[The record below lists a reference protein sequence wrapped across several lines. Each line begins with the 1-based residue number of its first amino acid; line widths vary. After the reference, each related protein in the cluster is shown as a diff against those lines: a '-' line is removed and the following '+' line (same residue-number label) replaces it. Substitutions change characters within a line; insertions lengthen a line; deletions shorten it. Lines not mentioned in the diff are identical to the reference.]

1 MDTISRENNPS
12 ILPMVGAILGGLG
25 CVLAIVAIVKA
36 SPVKKLSTDVE
47 SLTNQVQSVS
57 GDISAAKD
65 AAGRATSSVNNLA
78 TQTQR
83 GFDAVTAELGNLRT
97 DVNKLATAKTAAPKG
112 KDGAAAKDGAA
123 PEKAGPGGDYAIKA
137 GDTLNKVAKAHGV
150 SLSALE
156 AANPGVDSS
165 HLKIGQKINLPK

>member
-97 DVNKLATAKTAAPKG
+97 DVNKLATAKTAAPK
-112 KDGAAAKDGAA
+112 AKDGAVA
-123 PEKAGPGGDYAIKA
+123 KDGEKAGPGGDYAIKA